1 LRVFWSAVTKDVFY
15 PIGSYF
21 SWWHQFIMHQAGQSG
36 SIILEAGNEVIK
48 NMLLSFEKRIK
59 VRSTSIVLV
68 PIVLI
73 YVPWLIYNFL
83 NRFIQQLFS

>member
-1 LRVFWSAVTKDVFY
+1 MTKDVFY
-15 PIGSYF
+15 PIANRQTLLFLMASV
-21 SWWHQFIMHQAGQSG
+21 HQAGQSG

-68 PIVLI
+68 TIVLI